1 MAPSRQRPRPPTER
15 ERLAESIAARLDVPF
30 TAAGVLLVL
39 VVVAEGVTPASS
51 AWKDV
56 WVVAGWALWALFV
69 VEFGLRLVI
78 APSSRAFLRR
88 NWWQLVFL
96 AVPFLRFLR
105 AFTRSARVARA
116 VSTSV
121 RGTRTA
127 ARQLT
132 GRVGWLAAVTLGVV
146 LAATQV
152 LFEYGP
158 GLTYGE
164 ALHRS
169 ALAAVSGE
177 PVGAEGAVVAVVEVA
192 LAVYATVFFA
202 ALAGALGAYFLGRN
216 GSGGAGGQREGD
228 GEGRGRRP

>member
-1 MAPSRQRPRPPTER
+1 MKRRVSGEESGYRRAVAQPKVPGRERTDR
-15 ERLAESIAARLDVPF
+15 ERLAESIAAWLDVPL
-30 TAAGVLLVL
+30 TAAGVLLVI
-39 VVVAEGVTPASS
+39 VIVADGVTPAGSG
-51 AWKDV
+51 WKTV
-56 WVVAGWALWALFV
+56 WLVAGWALWALFA
-69 VEFGLRLVI
+69 VELFLRLVI
-78 APSSRAFLRR
+78 APSTTAFLRR

-132 GRVGWLAAVTLGVV
+132 SRVAWLASVTVGVV
-146 LAATQV
+146 LASGQV
-152 LFEYGP
+152 LYEYGP
-158 GLTYGE
+158 GLTYGQS
-164 ALHRS
+164 LHRA

-177 PVGAEGAVVAVVEVA
+177 PVGSGGAVVASIDIA

-202 ALAGALGAYFLGRN
+202 ALAGALGAFFLGDR
-216 GSGGAGGQREGD
+216 REPG
-228 GEGRGRRP
+228 

>member
-1 MAPSRQRPRPPTER
+1 MAMSRERARPPTDR

-30 TAAGVLLVL
+30 TVGGVLLVL
-39 VVVAEGVTPASS
+39 VVVAEGVTPRASG
-51 AWKDV
+51 WKDV
-56 WVVAGWALWALFV
+56 WVVAGWGLWSLFV
-69 VEFGLRLVI
+69 LEFVLRLVI

-88 NWWQLVFL
+88 NWWQLAFL

-127 ARQLT
+127 GRRLT
-132 GRVGWLAAVTLGVV
+132 SRVAWLAAVTVGVV
-146 LAATQV
+146 LAAGQA

-158 GLTYGE
+158 GLSYGE
-164 ALHRS
+164 SLHRA

-177 PVGAEGAVVAVVEVA
+177 PIGGGSAVVAALEIA

-216 GSGGAGGQREGD
+216 GETAR
-228 GEGRGRRP
+228 

>member
-1 MAPSRQRPRPPTER
+1 MATSRQRARPPTER

-51 AWKDV
+51 GWKDV

-69 VEFGLRLVI
+69 VEFVLRLVI

-88 NWWQLVFL
+88 NWWQLAFL

-116 VSTSV
+116 VSMSV

-127 ARQLT
+127 ARELT
-132 GRVGWLAAVTLGVV
+132 SRVGWLVAVTLGVV
-146 LAATQV
+146 LATAQV
-152 LFEYGP
+152 IFEYGP

-164 ALHRS
+164 ALHRA

-177 PVGAEGAVVAVVEVA
+177 RVGGEGAVVAVVEVA

-202 ALAGALGAYFLGRN
+202 ALAGAVGAYFLGR
-216 GSGGAGGQREGD
+216 SGGVE
-228 GEGRGRRP
+228 RRPTG